1 LQALISGFLR
11 IRLNGDFLRVHQYWI
26 PAFAGMPTQR
36 LFRLFAKPSTLASD
50 DLRAKEDLHRFM
62 EPLSFS
68 AHFFLWL
75 AGLFAGFV
83 DSIAGGGGIISLPAL
98 LATGMPPHLAL
109 GTNKLQGSFGS
120 LTAAVNYSR
129 KGLVNMREI
138 PMGIVFTALGA
149 LAGTVTVQVLS
160 ADFLRHIILFLLA
173 GVFIYTLCSPDLG
186 RIDRRPFVAAPLFFG
201 CAGMVLGFY
210 DGFFGP
216 GTGSF
221 WTIALVLMLGLNLKK
236 ATAHTKIFNFTS
248 NIVALGGFC
257 IGGNVLVSAGLLMGA
272 GQMLGA
278 FLGSRLVIQKGT
290 GFVRVFFLVVVAA
303 TIFKLAYNTY
313 AAG

>member
-1 LQALISGFLR
+1 M
-11 IRLNGDFLRVHQYWI
+11 N
-26 PAFAGMPTQR
+26 T
-36 LFRLFAKPSTLASD
+36 
-50 DLRAKEDLHRFM
+50 
-62 EPLSFS
+62 LSFS
-68 AHFFLWL
+68 ALFFLSL
-75 AGLFAGFV
+75 VGMVAGFV

-120 LTAAVNYSR
+120 FTAAVNYSR
-129 KGLVNMREI
+129 KGLVNRREI
-138 PMGIVFTALGA
+138 PSGILFTALGA
-149 LAGTVTVQVLS
+149 LVGTITVQVLS
-160 ADFLRHIILFLLA
+160 ADFLRHIILVMLV
-173 GVFIYTLCSPDLG
+173 GVFVYTLCSPDLG
-186 RIDRRPFVAAPLFFG
+186 RIDRRPLMTAPLFFG
-201 CAGMVLGFY
+201 LAGMLLGFY

-248 NIVALGGFC
+248 NLVALGAFL
-257 IGGNVLVSAGLLMGA
+257 IGGHVSLSAGLLMGA

-278 FLGSRLVIQKGT
+278 FLGSRLVIRRGT
-290 GFVRVFFLVVVAA
+290 GFVRGFFLVVVAV
-303 TIFKLAYNTY
+303 TIVKLVYTTY

>member
-1 LQALISGFLR
+1 MDPVSF
-11 IRLNGDFLRVHQYWI
+11 F
-26 PAFAGMPTQR
+26 
-36 LFRLFAKPSTLASD
+36 TL
-50 DLRAKEDLHRFM
+50 
-62 EPLSFS
+62 
-68 AHFFLWL
+68 FFLWL

-129 KGLVNMREI
+129 KGLVSFRDI
-138 PMGIVFTALGA
+138 FMGIVFTALGA
-149 LAGTVTVQVLS
+149 LCGTVIVQVLS
-160 ADFLRHIILFLLA
+160 ADFLRHVILILLVA
-173 GVFIYTLCSPDLG
+173 VFVYTLCSPDLG
-186 RIDRRPFVAAPLFFG
+186 RIDRRSLMRAPIFFG
-201 CAGMVLGFY
+201 LAGMVLGFY

-221 WTIALVLMLGLNLKK
+221 WTIALVLVLGLNLKK
-236 ATAHTKIFNFTS
+236 ATANTKILNFTS
-248 NIVALGGFC
+248 NIVALIGFC
-257 IGGNVLVSAGLLMGA
+257 IGGNVVFSAGLLMGC

-278 FLGSRLVIQKGT
+278 FLGSRLVIQRGT

-303 TIFKLAYNTY
+303 TIVKLAYNAY
-313 AAG
+313 AG

>member
-1 LQALISGFLR
+1 MDTLSL
-11 IRLNGDFLRVHQYWI
+11 
-26 PAFAGMPTQR
+26 
-36 LFRLFAKPSTLASD
+36 STLC
-50 DLRAKEDLHRFM
+50 M
-62 EPLSFS
+62 
-68 AHFFLWL
+68 LWL

-120 LTAAVNYSR
+120 LTAAINYSR

-138 PMGIVFTALGA
+138 PMGIAFTALGA
-149 LAGTVTVQVLS
+149 LAGTIIVQVLS
-160 ADFLRHIILFLLA
+160 ADFLRHIILILLI
-173 GVFIYTLCSPDLG
+173 GVFFYTFCSPDLG
-186 RIDRRPFVAAPLFFG
+186 RIDRRSLMAPPLFFG
-201 CAGMVLGFY
+201 GAGLVLGFY

-248 NIVALGGFC
+248 NIVALTAFF
-257 IGGNVLVSAGLLMGA
+257 IGGNVSISAGLCMGA

-278 FLGSRLVIQKGT
+278 FLGSRLVILKGT

-303 TIFKLAYNTY
+303 TIVKLAYNTY
-313 AAG
+313 AGG

>member
-1 LQALISGFLR
+1 M
-11 IRLNGDFLRVHQYWI
+11 D
-26 PAFAGMPTQR
+26 
-36 LFRLFAKPSTLASD
+36 
-50 DLRAKEDLHRFM
+50 
-62 EPLSFS
+62 PLSPGALFL
-68 AHFFLWL
+68 LWL

-83 DSIAGGGGIISLPAL
+83 DAIAGGGGIISLPAL

-120 LTAAVNYSR
+120 MTAAANYSR
-129 KGLVNMREI
+129 KGLVNLREI
-138 PMGIVFTALGA
+138 PTGVAFTALGA
-149 LAGTVTVQVLS
+149 LSGTVTVQVLS
-160 ADFLRHIILFLLA
+160 ADFLRHLILILLA
-173 GVFIYTLCSPDLG
+173 GVFLYTWFSPDLG
-186 RIDRRPFVAAPLFFG
+186 KVDRRPVVAAPVFF
-201 CAGMVLGFY
+201 AGVGLALGFY

-221 WTIALVLMLGLNLKK
+221 WTIALVMVLGLNLKK

-248 NIVALGGFC
+248 NVVALGAF
-257 IGGNVLVSAGLLMGA
+257 IAGNHVVFSAGLLMGA

-303 TIFKLAYNTY
+303 TIIKLAHATY
-313 AAG
+313 VAH